1 MAHPVDT
8 VPSLIARHVPRALVL
23 AVEEALTA
31 GAARA
36 YDAAKDMQDGHL
48 PHVVGQ
54 LRHFHM
60 NEAFHQ
66 ALAVAEAQ
74 PTPLRGNSLVT
85 GRTGVVT
92 LARFNI
98 PEGFWVNGRR
108 SKTRR
113 QMALANRAIEPL
125 VQPGLFHTYS
135 PPSDAVAFF
144 VACFSGSIHVLPEAP
159 VSVQIAVP
167 DRHMSGWLYREPLAA
182 FLEHYER
189 QAHGATVEDRA
200 VPRLKTKVSTKNEQ
214 DGTGNG

>member
-1 MAHPVDT
+1 MAKPTET
-8 VPSLIARHVPRALVL
+8 VPSLLSRHIPRPLVL

-36 YDAAKDMQDGHL
+36 YAAAEGMQDGHL

-66 ALAVAEAQ
+66 ALALAEAQ
-74 PTPLRGNSLVT
+74 PTALRGNTVVT

-113 QMALANRAIEPL
+113 QMALANSSIEPL
-125 VQPGLFHTYS
+125 VQHGLFTNYA
-135 PPSDAVAFF
+135 PPADAVAFF
-144 VACFSGSIHVLPEAP
+144 VACFSGSIRVQPEGP
-159 VSVQIAVP
+159 VSIQIAVP
-167 DRHMSGWLYREPLAA
+167 NPQMTGWLYRAPLAA
-182 FLEHYER
+182 FIEQYED
-189 QAHGATVEDRA
+189 QAPAAAVNDRA
-200 VPRLKTKVSTKNEQ
+200 VPRLKSAIVKKDEQ
-214 DGTGNG
+214 DGTGRG

>member
-1 MAHPVDT
+1 VAKPIET
-8 VPSLIARHVPRALVL
+8 VPSLLARNIPRQLVL

-36 YDAAKDMQDGHL
+36 YAAARGMHDGHL

-60 NEAFHQ
+60 NEAFQQ

-74 PTPLRGNSLVT
+74 PTPLRGNGVVT

-113 QMALANRAIEPL
+113 QMALANRSIEPL
-125 VQPGLFHTYS
+125 VQPGLFAGYAT
-135 PPSDAVAFF
+135 PCDATAFF
-144 VACFSGSIHVLPEAP
+144 VACFSGSIHVQPEAP
-159 VSVQIAVP
+159 VSIQIAVP
-167 DRHMSGWLYREPLAA
+167 NPHMTGWLYRDPLAA
-182 FLEHYER
+182 FLEHYE
-189 QAHGATVEDRA
+189 QASSPAAADDRA
-200 VPRLKTKVSTKNEQ
+200 VPRLKTGILKKDQE
-214 DGTGNG
+214 DGVERG

>member
-1 MAHPVDT
+1 MAKPIET
-8 VPSLIARHVPRALVL
+8 VPSLLARNVPRPLVL

-36 YDAAKDMQDGHL
+36 YAGAKGMQDGHL

-74 PTPLRGNSLVT
+74 PTPLRGNSVVT

-113 QMALANRAIEPL
+113 QMSLANRAIEPL

-135 PPSDAVAFF
+135 PASDAVAFF
-144 VACFSGSIHVLPEAP
+144 VACFSGSIHVQPEGP

-167 DRHMSGWLYREPLAA
+167 NPQMTGWLYREPLSA
-182 FLEHYER
+182 FLEHYEH
-189 QAHGATVEDRA
+189 QVPGAAAEDRA
-200 VPRLKTKVSTKNEQ
+200 VPRLKTNVIKKNEQ
-214 DGTGNG
+214 DGTGHG